1 MIHMED
7 KQAICNALAEAL
19 RLTRLYRD
27 LAYLEYDDH
36 TETVTARF
44 ENGRLTVI
52 NVDADSG
59 YTVISDVV
67 NSLGVYRFGM

>member
-1 MIHMED
+1 MED
-7 KQAICNALAEAL
+7 KQVICIALTVAL
-19 RLTRLYRD
+19 RLTRLFKD
-27 LAYLEYDDH
+27 LEYLEYDDH

-59 YTVISDVV
+59 YAMTRDVV
-67 NSLGVYRFGM
+67 NSLGVYRFGR